1 MGFGAAN
8 NSQDFHKIMLGIRQQ
23 VELEEVEEVTPGGP
37 PDMHDHIIAKT
48 PEEKL

>member
-1 MGFGAAN
+1 
-8 NSQDFHKIMLGIRQQ
+8 MLGIRQQ

-48 PEEKL
+48 PEEKLQNTDQKEGTTEFK